1 MLHVATLLMA
11 SKLKAS
17 TTNTQPDITDYIQ
30 RQKPCNNKRQLSSP
44 IEELPHKKPIMEAN
58 TESEQERLDKLSHL
72 PPDLK
77 LLYDS
82 LSVRLDN
89 IDRKIDPTLSTRVM
103 SVETQQAKSESR
115 LTQIEKENQELK
127 QRLVNIENKL
137 LENSIVI
144 SGISE
149 DKYEEP
155 EPRRTKLNSEIAN
168 TLCGN
173 THEEKLQVATKLQIK
188 STE

>member
-1 MLHVATLLMA
+1 MISQRGNRVLHVATLLMA

-44 IEELPHKKPIMEAN
+44 IEELPHKKPIMEDN

-103 SVETQQAKSESR
+103 SVETRQAKLESR

-127 QRLVNIENKL
+127 QRLVKL
-137 LENSIVI
+137 
-144 SGISE
+144 
-149 DKYEEP
+149 
-155 EPRRTKLNSEIAN
+155 EINYWKTA
-168 TLCGN
+168 
-173 THEEKLQVATKLQIK
+173 
-188 STE
+188 